1 MIPTQ
6 CILWR
11 KEKLTPLD
19 LAPDNFEFVKRLPD
33 IPNVSEQVK
42 RCKECGQLYLFEY
55 NDFFA
60 SPWSDDLPVYM
71 TYVPVSEE
79 ELKVHKKVEKTLT
92 SILENGYPKILHN
105 IKVGGEEVK
114 WNRN

>member
-6 CILWR
+6 CALWK

-19 LAPDNFEFVKRLPD
+19 LAPENFEFIERLSD

-60 SPWSDDLPVYM
+60 NPWSDDLPIYM
-71 TYVPVSEE
+71 NYVPVSEE
-79 ELKVHKKVEKTLT
+79 ELKKHYKVKKTLT
-92 SILENGYPKILHN
+92 SILETGNPTILHN
-105 IKVGGEEVK
+105 IKKEGEEVR
-114 WNRN
+114 WNR

>member
-6 CILWR
+6 CILWK

-19 LAPDNFEFVKRLPD
+19 LAPNNFEFIERLPD
-33 IPNVSEQVK
+33 IPNISEQVK

-60 SPWSDDLPVYM
+60 SPWSDDLPIYM
-71 TYVPVSEE
+71 TYVPISEE
-79 ELKVHKKVEKTLT
+79 ELKKHYNVEKTLT
-92 SILENGYPKILHN
+92 SILETDSPSLLYN
-105 IKVGGEEVK
+105 IKQGEEEIR
-114 WNRN
+114 WNR